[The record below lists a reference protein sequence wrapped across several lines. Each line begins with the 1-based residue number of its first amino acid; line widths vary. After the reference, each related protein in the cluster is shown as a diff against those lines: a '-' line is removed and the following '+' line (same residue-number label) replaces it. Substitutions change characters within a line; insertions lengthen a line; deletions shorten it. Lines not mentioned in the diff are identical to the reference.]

1 MRFIYNLLTLLAIVA
16 AIALLIAAPWP
27 ALLGA
32 GLLLAAWL
40 LLTRIGRQASSVTGI
55 GVRTLPQ
62 RAGASLVIIIGI
74 GGVVAVLVALL
85 AMAEGYSE
93 TLRRTGSED
102 SAVVLR
108 GGSSAEVN
116 SVLDHDSALVIQDA
130 PGVAHD
136 AAGKPIA
143 SAELVVAANLPI
155 RKSRDPDDLGSVQLR
170 GIGPEAWQL
179 RTNARIIAGGKFRPG
194 LRELVVGRGAQRQF
208 AGTELGREIKLGTQS
223 WKVVGVFE
231 THDALESEIWADSAD
246 VGAAYRRGSSL
257 SSVFVRLRDRAAF
270 GAFKAALSADP
281 RLKVD
286 ASTTAEYYGK
296 QSETITKVIRIIG
309 LVVGSIMAIGAVFG
323 ALNTMFAAVAARARE
338 IATLRAIGFRGVAV
352 VVAVMIETM
361 LLALLGG
368 VLGGL
373 LAWLV
378 FNGFTASSIAGG
390 VGQLTFDFKVTA
402 PLLWTGMTWALAIG
416 IIGGLFPAL
425 RAARLPVASALRDS

>member
-1 MRFIYNLLTLLAIVA
+1 MRFLSNLLTLLAVIAAVIV
-16 AIALLIAAPWP
+16 LIAAPWP
-27 ALLGA
+27 LLLGA
-32 GLLLAAWL
+32 TLCLGAWL
-40 LLTRIGRQASSVTGI
+40 WMTRVGRQTASVTAI
-55 GVRTLPQ
+55 GVRTLTQ
-62 RAGASLVIIIGI
+62 RAGASFVIIIGI

-85 AMAEGYSE
+85 AMAEGYSQ
-93 TLRRTGSED
+93 TLRRTGSAD

-116 SVLDHDSALVIQDA
+116 SVLAHDDALVIAEA

-136 AAGKPIA
+136 AAGKPIT

-155 RKSRDPDDLGSVQLR
+155 KKSRDPNDLGSVQLR
-170 GIGPEAWQL
+170 GIGPDAWRL
-179 RTNARIIAGGKFRPG
+179 RTNARIISGEKFRPG

-208 AGTELGREIKLGTQS
+208 AGLEVGREVKLGSQL

-231 THDALESEIWADSAD
+231 TRDALESEVWADATD

-257 SSVFVRLRDRAAF
+257 SSVFVRLTDP
-270 GAFKAALSADP
+270 GAYNQFKAALGADP

-286 ASTTAEYYGK
+286 VSTTTEYYSK

-309 LVVGSIMAIGAVFG
+309 LVVGAIMAIGAVFG
-323 ALNTMFAAVAARARE
+323 ALNTMFAAVATRARE
-338 IATLRAIGFRGVAV
+338 IATLRAIGFRGLAV

-368 VLGGL
+368 ALGGL

-390 VGQLTFDFKVTA
+390 VGQLTFDFKVTG

-416 IIGGLFPAL
+416 VIGGLYPAL
-425 RAARLPVASALRDS
+425 RAARLPVASALRDN

>member
-1 MRFIYNLLTLLAIVA
+1 MRFLSNLLTLLAVIA
-16 AIALLIAAPWP
+16 AVVVLIAAPWP
-27 ALLGA
+27 LLLGA
-32 GLLLAAWL
+32 TLLLGAWL
-40 LLTRIGRQASSVTGI
+40 WLTRIGRQAASVTGI
-55 GVRTLPQ
+55 GVSTLTQ
-62 RAGASLVIIIGI
+62 RAGASFVIIIGI

-85 AMAEGYSE
+85 AMAEGYNQ
-93 TLRRTGSED
+93 TLRRTGSPD

-116 SVLDHDSALVIQDA
+116 SVLSHDNALVIQDA
-130 PGVAHD
+130 PGVARD
-136 AAGKPIA
+136 AAGKPIT

-179 RTNARIIAGGKFRPG
+179 RGNARIIAGEKFRPG
-194 LRELVVGRGAQRQF
+194 LRELVAGRGAQRQF
-208 AGTELGREIKLGTQS
+208 AGLEIGREVRLGVQR
-223 WKVVGVFE
+223 WKVVGIFE
-231 THDALESEIWADSAD
+231 THDALESEIWADATD
-246 VGAAYRRGSSL
+246 VAAAYRRGSSL
-257 SSVFVRLRDRAAF
+257 SSVFVRLTDPGAF
-270 GAFKAALSADP
+270 NQFKAALSADP

-286 ASTTAEYYGK
+286 VSTTTEYYGK

-309 LVVGSIMAIGAVFG
+309 MVVGAIMAIGAVFG

-368 VLGGL
+368 ALGGL
-373 LAWLV
+373 LAWLI

-390 VGQLTFDFKVTA
+390 VGQLSFDFKVTA

-416 IIGGLFPAL
+416 VIGGLYPAL
-425 RAARLPVASALRDS
+425 RAARLPVASALRDN

>member
-1 MRFIYNLLTLLAIVA
+1 MRFVYNLLTLLAIVGS
-16 AIALLIAAPWP
+16 IVVLIVAPWP
-27 ALLGA
+27 VLLGA
-32 GLLLAAWL
+32 TLLLGAWL

-93 TLRRTGSED
+93 TLRRTGSD
-102 SAVVLR
+102 GSAVVLR

-136 AAGKPIA
+136 GAGKPIA

-179 RTNARIIAGGKFRPG
+179 RSNARMIAGEKFRPG
-194 LRELVVGRGAQRQF
+194 LRELVVGRGALRQF
-208 AGTELGREIKLGTQS
+208 AGTELGREIKLGTQR

-231 THDALESEIWADSAD
+231 THDALESEIWADAAD

-257 SSVFVRLRDRAAF
+257 SSVFVRLTDASAF
-270 GAFKAALSADP
+270 GPFKAALGADP

-286 ASTTAEYYGK
+286 VSTTADYYAK

-309 LVVGSIMAIGAVFG
+309 LVVGAIMAIGAVFG

-416 IIGGLFPAL
+416 IIGGLYPAL

>member
-1 MRFIYNLLTLLAIVA
+1 
-16 AIALLIAAPWP
+16 
-27 ALLGA
+27 
-32 GLLLAAWL
+32 
-40 LLTRIGRQASSVTGI
+40 
-55 GVRTLPQ
+55 
-62 RAGASLVIIIGI
+62 
-74 GGVVAVLVALL
+74 
-85 AMAEGYSE
+85 
-93 TLRRTGSED
+93 
-102 SAVVLR
+102 
-108 GGSSAEVN
+108 
-116 SVLDHDSALVIQDA
+116 VLDHDSALVIQDA

-155 RKSRDPDDLGSVQLR
+155 RKSHDPDDLGSVQLR
-170 GIGPEAWQL
+170 GIGPEAWQM
-179 RTNARIIAGGKFRPG
+179 RTNAKIIAGVKFRPG

-208 AGTELGREIKLGTQS
+208 AGTELGSEIKLGTQR

-231 THDALESEIWADSAD
+231 THDALESEIWADAAD

-257 SSVFVRLRDRAAF
+257 SSVFVRLTDRAAF
-270 GAFKAALSADP
+270 GPFKAALSADP

-286 ASTTAEYYGK
+286 VSTTAEYYGK

-309 LVVGSIMAIGAVFG
+309 LVVGAIMAIGAVFG

-416 IIGGLFPAL
+416 IIGGLYPAL